1 MCHRT
6 LPLALVFLGNL
17 VTPGLR
23 VFPGKKKELH
33 YTAGTVFLEG
43 HGHHR
48 EALSFW
54 DGLSCNLGPP

>member
-1 MCHRT
+1 MPCRK

-23 VFPGKKKELH
+23 VFPGERKEWH
-33 YTAGTVFLEG
+33 YTAGMVLPEG

-54 DGLSCNLGPP
+54 DGLSGNPGPP